1 VFLCTSNLNSG
12 EAKFE
17 MVSRRSVRIKVMQL
31 LYAQSRDE
39 QVTKSQLLKAYDESV
54 EKSFE
59 LLMFTL
65 YILVSICRDAVDDE
79 QKRKSKHLPT
89 EEDMLFSARL
99 FNNPL
104 IQSLVTNPVL
114 DKAFAKY
121 QFAVKADADFCHRQY
136 NEFSK
141 SEAYKTYLTSE
152 VSAEADRE
160 ALLELFRFLRKD
172 EYFNEVAEDHFANW
186 NDDQSLVIG
195 AMKKVIKSLPVEGA
209 FLEEHYPDKE
219 TAEEFGKTLLEK
231 VCENEEFIRTM
242 VEPTL
247 KNWDPERVAV
257 IDMILLVM
265 AVTEFLF
272 FPTIPTKV
280 TLNEYVEVSKLY
292 STPKSKDFINGILDR
307 LMKSLKSEGR
317 IVKEGRGLI
326 D

>member
-1 VFLCTSNLNSG
+1 
-12 EAKFE
+12 

-31 LYAQSRDE
+31 LYSQSRDE

-65 YILVSICRDAVDDE
+65 YVFVCTARCAVEDE
-79 QKRKSKHLPT
+79 QKRKSKYLPN
-89 EEDMLFSARL
+89 EEDALFTARL

-104 IQSLVTNPVL
+104 LQSLATNPDL
-114 DKAFAKY
+114 TKAFNKY
-121 QFAVKADADFCHRQY
+121 KFNTKADADFCQRQY

-141 SEAYKTYLTSE
+141 TPAYKTYIT
-152 VSAEADRE
+152 AEPSNDADLDI
-160 ALLELFRFLRKD
+160 LLELFRFLRKD
-172 EYFNEVAEDHFANW
+172 EYFSEVAEDHFANW
-186 NDDQSLVIG
+186 SDDQSLVIG
-195 AMKKVIKSLPVEGA
+195 AMKKVIKALPVEGS
-209 FLEEHYPDKE
+209 FLQEHYPDKE
-219 TAEEFGKTLLEK
+219 TAEEFGKALLEK
-231 VCENEEFIRTM
+231 VCDNEGYIRNL
-242 VEPTL
+242 VDPTL

-257 IDMILLVM
+257 IDMILLLM
-265 AVTEFLF
+265 AVSEFLF

-307 LMKSLKSEGR
+307 LMKTLKAEGR
-317 IVKEGRGLI
+317 IQKEGRGLI

>member
-1 VFLCTSNLNSG
+1 
-12 EAKFE
+12 

-31 LYAQSRDE
+31 LYSQSRDE

-65 YILVSICRDAVDDE
+65 YIFVSTARCAVEDE
-79 QKRKSKHLPT
+79 QKRKSKYLPN
-89 EEDMLFSARL
+89 EEDAHFTARL

-104 IQSLVTNPVL
+104 LQSLATNPDL
-114 DKAFAKY
+114 TKAFHKY
-121 QFAVKADADFCHRQY
+121 KFNTKADADFCTRQY

-141 SEAYKTYLTSE
+141 TPAYKTYITTEPSN
-152 VSAEADRE
+152 EADQE
-160 ALLELFRFLRKD
+160 ILLELFRFLRKD
-172 EYFNEVAEDHFANW
+172 EYFNEVVEDHFANW
-186 NDDQSLVIG
+186 TDDQSLVIG
-195 AMKKVIKSLPVEGA
+195 AMKKVIKALPVEGS
-209 FLEEHYPDKE
+209 FLQEHYPDKE
-219 TAEEFGKTLLEK
+219 TAEEFGKALLEK
-231 VCENEEFIRTM
+231 VCDNEGYIRNL
-242 VEPTL
+242 VDPTL

-257 IDMILLVM
+257 IDMILLLM
-265 AVTEFLF
+265 AVSEFLF

-307 LMKSLKSEGR
+307 LMKTLKAEGR
-317 IVKEGRGLI
+317 IQKEGRGLL

>member
-1 VFLCTSNLNSG
+1 
-12 EAKFE
+12 

-31 LYAQSRDE
+31 LYSQSRDE
-39 QVTKSQLLKAYDESV
+39 QITKSQLLKAYDDSV
-54 EKSFE
+54 ESSFE

-65 YILVSICRDAVDDE
+65 YIFVSTARCAVDDE
-79 QKRKSKHLPT
+79 QKRKVKHLPN
-89 EEDMLFSARL
+89 EEDLYFSARF

-104 IQSLVTNPVL
+104 LQSLATNPDLV
-114 DKAFAKY
+114 KAFTKY
-121 QFAVKADADFCHRQY
+121 KFASKVDHDFYQRQY
-136 NEFSK
+136 NEFAKSK
-141 SEAYKTYLTSE
+141 AYKTFLSTE
-152 VSAEADRE
+152 HSAEADME
-160 ALLELFRFLRKD
+160 ILLELFRFLRKD
-172 EYFNEVAEDHFANW
+172 EYFNEVVEDHFVNW
-186 NDDQSLVIG
+186 YDDQSLVIG
-195 AMKKVIKSLPVEGA
+195 AMKKVIKALPVEGS
-209 FLEEHYPDKE
+209 FLDEHYPDKE

-231 VCENEEFIRTM
+231 VCVNEPFIRTL

-265 AVTEFLF
+265 AVAEFLF

-307 LMKSLKSEGR
+307 LMKTLKAEGK
-317 IVKEGRGLI
+317 IQKEGRGLL